1 MMHLRKKTQ
10 IKEREVKNGDVKRLR
25 MQSVDKYVVNDNLA
39 GMVVARTNEKYL
51 TMRWWPKQVVR
62 KVLDSS

>member
-51 TMRWWPKQVVR
+51 TMRW
-62 KVLDSS
+62 